1 MPVFLLLF
9 FLSANFLRGVSEP
22 RPMVLVLG
30 LTLLFTHF
38 LIQKKQWALFFTTVA
53 YTLTHVSGP
62 YLLFFAFLAEAV
74 RFGSQREFTW
84 RSIRSVGL
92 GLALG
97 ILTHP
102 NFPNN
107 LIVFYLNGIIVPVY
121 ALKWGLELGAEFF
134 PIDTREFV
142 LAYPVIFFGL
152 LVLLALSASSSLKIK
167 LSTKVW
173 MALSGFFFIFS
184 FFSRR
189 YLIHLYPM
197 FLVSLAAY
205 ISDWWESK
213 ERLILARQYKVL
225 RLSLLVL
232 AGALFILVSRGAYK
246 DYRQNMLGDLQYNR
260 HFEAVSKF
268 MRENI
273 PAGETIFHANWSDS
287 QYFIG
292 LNPQND
298 YLVTFDPT
306 YMYYWNPEKYKLYR
320 QISFGG
326 ASDPYTAIKEEFN
339 ASYGYAGKNY
349 FSGLINQVRND
360 SRFQVLAE
368 DGLGV
373 VFRLK

>member
-1 MPVFLLLF
+1 
-9 FLSANFLRGVSEP
+9 
-22 RPMVLVLG
+22 MVLVLG

-38 LIQKKQWALFFTTVA
+38 LIHKKQWGLFLVTAA
-53 YTLTHVSGP
+53 YTLAHVSGP
-62 YLLFFAFLAEAV
+62 YLLFFAFLAEVV
-74 RFGSQREFTW
+74 RFGSQREFAW
-84 RSIRSVGL
+84 KSIRSVGL

-97 ILTHP
+97 ILAHP
-102 NFPNN
+102 NFPHN
-107 LIVFYLNGIIVPVY
+107 LIVFYLNGVIVPIY

-134 PIDTREFV
+134 PIYTRDYV
-142 LAYPVIFFGL
+142 LGYPVIFIGL
-152 LVLLALSASSSLKIK
+152 FALLALATSAANRIK
-167 LSTKVW
+167 LSTKIW

-197 FLVSLAAY
+197 FLVALAAY
-205 ISDWWESK
+205 ISDWWESA
-213 ERLILARQYKVL
+213 ERLILPRQYKIL
-225 RLSLLVL
+225 RLSMLVL
-232 AGALFILVSRGAYK
+232 AGALFILISWSTYK
-246 DYRQNMLGDLQYNR
+246 NYRQNTLGDLQYNR

-298 YLVTFDPT
+298 YLVTFDPM

-326 ASDPYTAIKEEFN
+326 ASDPYAAIKEEFN
-339 ASYGYAGKNY
+339 ARYGYAGKNY
-349 FSGLINQVRND
+349 FSGLIAQVRSD
-360 SRFQVLAE
+360 PRFELMAE

-373 VFRLK
+373 VFRLR